1 MKAMVIHNF
10 GGVEAFKLEKI
21 PIPELGVGEVLVEV
35 FAIGINPIDIKTRK
49 GEGVARL
56 WEKPAFPIILGWDI
70 SGVVV
75 KSNSP
80 KFTVGD
86 EVFGMPNFPEPA
98 NGYSEFIAVPAK
110 DLAPKPN
117 NVSHQAASAA
127 PLAGL
132 TAWQGLFDFA
142 NLQKGQRVLVHAGA
156 GGVGHLAIQLSK
168 WKGAHVISTAS
179 TGNLEFL
186 GLLGADSSIDYTQE
200 KFWDLATDIDVV
212 FHMIAPEY
220 FQRSC
225 DTIKPGGYIISIT
238 GPVGAKDLAAH
249 NIRGS
254 FLSVRPN
261 SEQLSNIAA
270 LLASGQILTHIDSSY
285 SLGDISKAHDHV
297 ESGHTRGKVILDLG
311 L

>member
-1 MKAMVIHNF
+1 MVINNF
-10 GGVEAFKLEKI
+10 GGIEAFKLEKM
-21 PIPELGVGEVLVEV
+21 PIPEPGEGEVLVEI
-35 FAIGINPIDIKTRK
+35 FAIGINPIDIKTRR

-56 WEKPAFPIILGWDI
+56 WENPAFPIILGWDI

-86 EVFGMPNFPEPA
+86 EVFGMPNFPELA

-110 DLAPKPN
+110 DLSPKPN
-117 NVSHQAASAA
+117 QISHQAAAAA

-142 NLQKGQRVLVHAGA
+142 KLQTGQKVLIHAGA

-186 GLLGADSSIDYTQE
+186 GNLGADSSIDYTQT
-200 KFWDLATDIDVV
+200 KFWELARDIDIV
-212 FHMIAPEY
+212 FHMIEPEY
-220 FQRSC
+220 FQKSC
-225 DTIKPGGYIISIT
+225 HTMKPGGYIISIT
-238 GPVGAKDLAAH
+238 GAVAAKDLAPH
-249 NIRGS
+249 NVRGS

-261 SEQLSNIAA
+261 SEQLSNIAE
-270 LLASGQILTHIDSSY
+270 LLVSGQILTHIDASY
-285 SLGDISKAHDHV
+285 SLGEISKAHDHV